1 MVTKKIIDALY
12 KQYRKPPK
20 SIDDL
25 PFSILFEHTADNHG
39 LVIDEENLYIGS
51 IDPRSPFS
59 TIALRHINEIV
70 EFHDQ
75 IAIVL
80 HPSIIFLSKA
90 SDEIYINI
98 KDEQLSF
105 LDRVRMMI
113 SGEQQEPEDLCRDD
127 NAAFNDFDT
136 ELASD
141 GSRPS

>member
-25 PFSILFEHTADNHG
+25 PVSILFEHTADNHG

-80 HPSIIFLSKA
+80 HSSIIFLSKA

-98 KDEQLSF
+98 KD
-105 LDRVRMMI
+105 
-113 SGEQQEPEDLCRDD
+113 EQQEPEDLCRDD

-141 GSRPS
+141 GSRHS